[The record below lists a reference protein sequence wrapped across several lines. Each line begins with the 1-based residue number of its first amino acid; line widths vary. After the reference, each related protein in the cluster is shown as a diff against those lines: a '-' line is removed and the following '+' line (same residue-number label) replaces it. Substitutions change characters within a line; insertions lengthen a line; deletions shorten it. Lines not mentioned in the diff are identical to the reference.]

1 MYVMI
6 KVERA
11 TGAKSESLVQRV
23 RRAAQMCAQMLY
35 ITTHSL
41 GETEVKFLKVGLREK
56 RADLSFP
63 VSPTRGR
70 IRCGTIWLLA
80 WMGIFQ
86 NFTFQKVKPNRT
98 QVSSFLYGRE
108 IRPYSLVR
116 RSRLADYCSRLL
128 DDSDMRGRAEILHF
142 FSRCHRPLFCNLRHR
157 PSESLSVTRSAKV
170 LCHH

>member
-1 MYVMI
+1 MFSLLFQSFSSHPSRVFHAHSSRLSR
-6 KVERA
+6 KSAAVPSVGRAHSWRAVSPLLKKQLFFSHEVLVREPQRKER
-11 TGAKSESLVQRV
+11 E
-23 RRAAQMCAQMLY
+23 
-35 ITTHSL
+35 
-41 GETEVKFLKVGLREK
+41 FLKVGLREK

-98 QVSSFLYGRE
+98 QVSSFLHGRE

-116 RSRLADYCSRLL
+116 RSRLVDYCSRLL
-128 DDSDMRGRAEILHF
+128 DDSGMKG
-142 FSRCHRPLFCNLRHR
+142 
-157 PSESLSVTRSAKV
+157 
-170 LCHH
+170 